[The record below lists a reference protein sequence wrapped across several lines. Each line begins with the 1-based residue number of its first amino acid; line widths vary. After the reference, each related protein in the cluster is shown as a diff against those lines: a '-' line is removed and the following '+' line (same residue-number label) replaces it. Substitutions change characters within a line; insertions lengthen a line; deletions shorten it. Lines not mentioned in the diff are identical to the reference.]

1 MRILIHDFAGH
12 PFAVQLSR
20 ELARRGHSVRHLY
33 CASFETPRGALE
45 RTPDDPAGFE
55 VEGVSLGE
63 AIAKYSFIK
72 RRGQERRYGRLLA
85 REVERFQPD
94 VILSANT
101 PPDAQEIFQ
110 RSARRQGAGFI
121 FWLQDVYSEGVAR
134 VLRSRLPVI
143 WRPIAWHYRR
153 LEQDMLARSDHV
165 VMISEDFRIAIDWRK
180 TRREQVHVIENWAP
194 LEEVP
199 LRPKDNPWSRAHGLH
214 DKLCLLYSGTL
225 GLKHNP
231 DLLLQVAVEL
241 RDRPDA
247 RVVIVSSGIGADWL
261 REKSRELGLENLVI
275 LDFQPFE
282 VLPDVLGSADLL
294 MAILEPDAGVFSVPS
309 KVLSY
314 LCAGRSLLLAVP
326 KENLA
331 AKIVEGNA
339 AGRIVDPLDTAAFTR
354 AALELAGD
362 PEERGRQGERGRAY
376 AERTF
381 AIDRIA
387 DRFEDIIR
395 LH

>member
-20 ELARRGHSVRHLY
+20 ALARRGHQVRHLY

-45 RTPDDPAGFE
+45 RMSSDPDTFE

-63 AIAKYSFIK
+63 AIAKYSFVK
-72 RRGQERRYGRLLA
+72 RRQQERRYGKLLA
-85 REVERFQPD
+85 REVRRFRPD
-94 VILSANT
+94 VVLSANT
-101 PPDAQEIFQ
+101 PPDAQQLFQ
-110 RSARRQGAGFI
+110 RSCRRLGIRFV
-121 FWLQDVYSEGVAR
+121 FWLQDVYSEGVTR
-134 VLRSRLPVI
+134 VLRSRLPVL
-143 WRPIAWHYRR
+143 WRPIAWYYRR
-153 LEQDMLARSDHV
+153 LERGMLARSDQV
-165 VMISEDFRIAIDWRK
+165 VMISDDFRIAIDWQR
-180 TRREQVHVIENWAP
+180 TRRERVHVIENWAP

-231 DLLLQVAVEL
+231 DLLLQVAVRL
-241 RDRPDA
+241 RDNPEA
-247 RVVIVSSGIGADWL
+247 RVVVVSSGIGADWL
-261 REKSRELGLENLVI
+261 RARSAELGLDNLVVH
-275 LDFQPFE
+275 DFQPFE

-314 LCAGRSLLLAVP
+314 LCAGRALLLAVP
-326 KENLA
+326 ADNLA
-331 AKIVEGNA
+331 AKIVERTG
-339 AGRIVDPLDTAAFTR
+339 AGRVVDPLDTAAFTA

-362 PEERGRQGERGRAY
+362 AAARAECGAHGRAY
-376 AERTF
+376 AEATF
-381 AIDRIA
+381 AIERIA
-387 DRFEDIIR
+387 DRFEEVLR
-395 LH
+395 QR